1 MWGSIR
7 TDTGTSEMDS
17 VFGDAEDTDRSGP
30 FVRGGRKRQSS
41 VPEMMHALEEGQK
54 RQKRSKRSSK
64 EKDATEKGEHSCR
77 LDGSSLEAVKS
88 IVNQGI
94 DKMTKLM
101 EENFKRM
108 ERRIEILEGELFL
121 KDAETK
127 ALQNKV
133 SAQEATI
140 QSLTEQ
146 LEGIDTNRRMNS
158 LILKTEEF
166 GKREREEDIEGK
178 VISILNQ
185 RFPDVHVTPQDIQTT
200 HRLQGDST
208 VIVKFA
214 KTKLKE
220 EIYERRMN
228 QAKVQNRGD
237 RLVAP
242 LYVNESLSAKNK
254 AIFGALLEAKRRKK
268 IYTVYTRRG
277 AVFCKLDRESAG
289 RRIGG
294 IDEATS
300 LLDGAARAADW
311 RPAAAGRA
319 VGTPAPAA
327 AAGVSAPD
335 TDGGNGGVGDRGRPA
350 GGAVS
355 AASGSG
361 GRRAGGDRPA
371 PAPSG
376 GAAEAGRS

>member
-1 MWGSIR
+1 MP

-30 FVRGGRKRQSS
+30 FVRGARKRQSS
-41 VPEMMHALEEGQK
+41 VPEMMQALEDGQK
-54 RQKRSKRSSK
+54 RQKRSKRSSR

-88 IVNQGI
+88 IVNQGVE
-94 DKMTKLM
+94 KMTKLM

-178 VISILNQ
+178 VIAILNQ
-185 RFPDVHVTPQDIQTT
+185 RFPDVRVTPHDIQTT

-220 EIYERRMN
+220 EIYERRN

-237 RLVAP
+237 RLAAP

-254 AIFGALLEAKRRKK
+254 AIFGALLEAKRNKK
-268 IYTVYTRRG
+268 NLHGVHQERG
-277 AVFCKLDRESAG
+277 
-289 RRIGG
+289 
-294 IDEATS
+294 S
-300 LLDGAARAADW
+300 LLQARQ
-311 RPAAAGRA
+311 R
-319 VGTPAPAA
+319 VGWT
-327 AAGVSAPD
+327 S
-335 TDGGNGGVGDRGRPA
+335 DRRH
-350 GGAVS
+350 
-355 AASGSG
+355 
-361 GRRAGGDRPA
+361 R
-371 PAPSG
+371 
-376 GAAEAGRS
+376 